1 MRGFVRGFSDT
12 FLNVVGNLT
21 NDNRQTSI
29 MSKKTLALELIQ
41 QIVHPAMNNFSE
53 NEMIETVLPSF
64 ATKKTEFEC
73 LLLNCIM
80 VMTVTE
86 RRDKQKFK
94 EEGLFN
100 EFTLA
105 CLVYNEEEK
114 LYMPEKDTFDEDIA
128 TKELFEK
135 WNNYEHALSK
145 LAKTGDNSEI
155 AEMIFKPQF
164 GMQRVVMEMA
174 LNKKKLEIS
183 MIQTIVLI
191 NEKLPELI
199 SSY

>member
-1 MRGFVRGFSDT
+1 
-12 FLNVVGNLT
+12 
-21 NDNRQTSI
+21 
-29 MSKKTLALELIQ
+29 MSKKTLALELIK
-41 QIVHPAMNNFSE
+41 QIVHPAMNNFSK
-53 NEMIETVLPSF
+53 NEIIETVLPSF

-80 VMTVTE
+80 VMTATE
-86 RRDKQKFK
+86 RRNQQKFK
-94 EEGLFN
+94 KEGVFN
-100 EFTLA
+100 EFTLV
-105 CLVYNEEEK
+105 CLVYYEEEK

-135 WNNYEHALSK
+135 WNNYEQALGK
-145 LAKTGDNSEI
+145 LPKTGDNSEI

-164 GMQRVVMEMA
+164 EIQRVVKEMA
-174 LNKKKLEIS
+174 LNKKKLELS
-183 MIQTIVLI
+183 MIQTMILI